1 MTLPMCYPCIYRPG
15 CIALVLAEANHKKDS
30 KCNQGIIG
38 LLGVWKKDEIKGALA
53 FEAELAK

>member
-1 MTLPMCYPCIYRPG
+1 MCYPCIYRPG